1 MSDAVA
7 VLDPVGHP
15 EVLFVCPQNALE
27 EFFGT
32 DRVPLTVTST
42 VTGTT
47 RHFAR
52 LRDVRREV
60 TGGHH
65 DDDD

>member
-1 MSDAVA
+1 MAAESGHRQGLGGMSDAI
-7 VLDPVGHP
+7 LDPVGHP

-47 RHFAR
+47 
-52 LRDVRREV
+52 LTSPDSG
-60 TGGHH
+60 T
-65 DDDD
+65 